1 MSVRRWGTQE
11 EVGNVPK
18 WGHASANQ
26 GTPPEHTTIAITQR
40 RTDSNRTHRQSAFA
54 APAFRTKPKEGSS
67 ATSHPS
73 RADEEEMLRN
83 VVNNSSEDYSDLPP
97 EEERPSVLKTF
108 MKRFVACILAVAL
121 LGATGYSAVRWLGN
135 GETQKSEAESSQL
148 YEECKKTS
156 ENLDK
161 SVKESEEYLKK
172 YGDKDKDTA
181 GKLREA
187 ISKSNMLALGADF
200 TGARLNGGAASVI
213 KDKIS
218 TANGYIDEMAVYRA
232 TLAKANEVF
241 ASGQQG
247 NNADEQLLL
256 DARRDLQSKMD
267 KLSTLASDKSKLAL
281 DDAGIREVGAAR
293 QELSNATAL
302 LQNQDASIDSISEEA
317 VKLDS
322 WLVRLGRLQ
331 GNKQPTQDT
340 HSGQPQTPEGGEIQ
354 FNPDSLNGLSFEDKV
369 GTLLKEQPGMSADK
383 VCQVAGGTYN
393 MTTGI
398 CTEN

>member
-1 MSVRRWGTQE
+1 MSVRRWGTQDE
-11 EVGNVPK
+11 ASNVPK
-18 WGHASANQ
+18 WGRASANQ
-26 GTPPEHTTIAITQR
+26 GTPPERPDSESAQR
-40 RTDSNRTHRQSAFA
+40 YTDSTFA
-54 APAFRTKPKEGSS
+54 APAFPKPRGGSGAIS
-67 ATSHPS
+67 LTSG
-73 RADEEEMLRN
+73 ANEEEPLRN
-83 VVNNSSEDYSDLPP
+83 VVDSSSEDYSDLPP
-97 EEERPSVLKTF
+97 EEERPSGLKTF
-108 MKRFVACILAVAL
+108 MKRVVACILALSL
-121 LGATGYSAVRWLGN
+121 LGAAGYSAVRWLGS

-161 SVKESEEYLKK
+161 AVKESEEYLKK

-181 GKLREA
+181 GKLREV

-200 TGARLNGGAASVI
+200 TGAKLNGGAANVI
-213 KDKIS
+213 KNKIS
-218 TANGYIDEMAVYRA
+218 TADGYIDEMAAYRA
-232 TLAKANEVF
+232 TLAKANEVS

-256 DARRDLQSKMD
+256 DARRDLQAKMD
-267 KLSTLASDKSKLAL
+267 KLSALASDKSKLAL

-293 QELSNATAL
+293 QELSSATAL

-331 GNKQPTQDT
+331 GSK
-340 HSGQPQTPEGGEIQ
+340 QPQTPESGNTQ

-369 GTLLKEQPGMSADK
+369 GTLLKEQPGMSADQ

>member
-1 MSVRRWGTQE
+1 MSVRRWGTQDE
-11 EVGNVPK
+11 ASNVPK
-18 WGHASANQ
+18 WGRASANQ
-26 GTPPEHTTIAITQR
+26 GTMPERSDSESAQR
-40 RTDSNRTHRQSAFA
+40 YTGSGRTRTFA
-54 APAFRTKPKEGSS
+54 APSFHENTGME
-67 ATSHPS
+67 
-73 RADEEEMLRN
+73 RN
-83 VVNNSSEDYSDLPP
+83 VVDSSGKDYSDLPP

-121 LGATGYSAVRWLGN
+121 LGAAGYSAVRWLGN

-161 SVKESEEYLKK
+161 SVKESEEYLRK

-181 GKLREA
+181 GKLREV

-267 KLSTLASDKSKLAL
+267 KLSALASEKSKLAL

-340 HSGQPQTPEGGEIQ
+340 HSGQPQTPESGETQ

>member
-11 EVGNVPK
+11 EDGNVPK
-18 WGHASANQ
+18 WGRVSANQ
-26 GTPPEHTTIAITQR
+26 GTPPEHTEQ
-40 RTDSNRTHRQSAFA
+40 RTDHSQSAFV
-54 APAFRTKPKEGSS
+54 APSFHPTDKGATNRTEG
-67 ATSHPS
+67 
-73 RADEEEMLRN
+73 EEPLRN
-83 VVNNSSEDYSDLPP
+83 VVDSSGEDYSDLPRNVVDSSSEDYSDLPP
-97 EEERPSVLKTF
+97 EEERPSGLKTF
-108 MKRFVACILAVAL
+108 MKRFVACILALSL
-121 LGATGYSAVRWLGN
+121 LGAAGYSAVRWLGS
-135 GETQKSEAESSQL
+135 GETQKSEAESGQL

-161 SVKESEEYLKK
+161 AVKESEEYLEK

-181 GKLREA
+181 GKLREV

-200 TGARLNGGAASVI
+200 TGAKLNGGAASVI
-213 KDKIS
+213 KNKIS
-218 TANGYIDEMAVYRA
+218 TADGYIDEMAAYRA
-232 TLAKANEVF
+232 TLAKANEVS

-256 DARRDLQSKMD
+256 DARRDLQAKVD
-267 KLSTLASDKSKLAL
+267 KLSALAEEKSKLAL

-302 LQNQDASIDSISEEA
+302 LQNKDASIDSISEEA

-331 GNKQPTQDT
+331 GSKQPTQ
-340 HSGQPQTPEGGEIQ
+340 GQTPESGNTQ

-369 GTLLKEQPGMSADK
+369 GTLLKEQPGMSAEQ

>member
-1 MSVRRWGTQE
+1 MSVRRWGTQDE
-11 EVGNVPK
+11 ASNVPK

-26 GTPPEHTTIAITQR
+26 GTMPERSDSESAQR
-40 RTDSNRTHRQSAFA
+40 YTDSGRTCTFA
-54 APAFRTKPKEGSS
+54 APSFHENTGME
-67 ATSHPS
+67 
-73 RADEEEMLRN
+73 RN
-83 VVNNSSEDYSDLPP
+83 VVNSSGKDYSDLPP

-121 LGATGYSAVRWLGN
+121 LGAAGYSAVRWLGT
-135 GETQKSEAESSQL
+135 GETNKSEAESSQL

-267 KLSTLASDKSKLAL
+267 KLSTLAGEKSKLAL

-340 HSGQPQTPEGGEIQ
+340 HSGQPQTPEGGETQ

>member
-1 MSVRRWGTQE
+1 MSVRRWGTQDE
-11 EVGNVPK
+11 ASNVPK
-18 WGHASANQ
+18 WGRASANQ
-26 GTPPEHTTIAITQR
+26 GTPPERPDSESAQR
-40 RTDSNRTHRQSAFA
+40 YTDSTFA
-54 APAFRTKPKEGSS
+54 APAFHPTDKGASNRTEG
-67 ATSHPS
+67 
-73 RADEEEMLRN
+73 EEPLRN
-83 VVNNSSEDYSDLPP
+83 VVDSSSEDYSDLPP
-97 EEERPSVLKTF
+97 EEERPRVLKTF
-108 MKRFVACILAVAL
+108 MKRLVACILALSL
-121 LGATGYSAVRWLGN
+121 LGAAGYSAVRWLGS

-161 SVKESEEYLKK
+161 AIKESEEYLKK

-181 GKLREA
+181 GKLREV

-200 TGARLNGGAASVI
+200 TGTKLNGGAANVI
-213 KDKIS
+213 KDKIT
-218 TANGYIDEMAVYRA
+218 TADGYIDEMAAYRA
-232 TLAKANEVF
+232 TLAKANEVS

-267 KLSTLASDKSKLAL
+267 KLSTLASEKSKLAL

-331 GNKQPTQDT
+331 GSK
-340 HSGQPQTPEGGEIQ
+340 QPQTPEGGETQ

-369 GTLLKEQPGMSADK
+369 GTLLKEQPGMSADQ

>member
-1 MSVRRWGTQE
+1 MSVRRWGTQDE
-11 EVGNVPK
+11 ASNVPK
-18 WGHASANQ
+18 WGRVSANQ
-26 GTPPEHTTIAITQR
+26 GTPPEHTEQ
-40 RTDSNRTHRQSAFA
+40 RTDHSQSAFV
-54 APAFRTKPKEGSS
+54 APSFHPTDKGATNRTEG
-67 ATSHPS
+67 
-73 RADEEEMLRN
+73 EEPLRN
-83 VVNNSSEDYSDLPP
+83 VVDSSGEDYSDLPP

-108 MKRFVACILAVAL
+108 MKRLVACILALSL
-121 LGATGYSAVRWLGN
+121 LGAAGYSAVRWLGS

-161 SVKESEEYLKK
+161 AIKESEEYLNK

-181 GKLREA
+181 GKLREV

-200 TGARLNGGAASVI
+200 TGAKLNGGAANVI

-232 TLAKANEVF
+232 TLAKANEVS

-247 NNADEQLLL
+247 NNADDQLLL
-256 DARRDLQSKMD
+256 DARRDLQAKMD
-267 KLSTLASDKSKLAL
+267 KLSDLASEKSKLAL

-331 GNKQPTQDT
+331 GNKQPSQ
-340 HSGQPQTPEGGEIQ
+340 GQTPESGNTQ

-369 GTLLKEQPGMSADK
+369 GTLLKEQPGMSAEQ

>member
-1 MSVRRWGTQE
+1 MSVRRWGTQDE
-11 EVGNVPK
+11 ASNVPK
-18 WGHASANQ
+18 WGRASANQ
-26 GTPPEHTTIAITQR
+26 GTPPEHTEQ
-40 RTDSNRTHRQSAFA
+40 RTDHSQSAFV
-54 APAFRTKPKEGSS
+54 APSFHPTDKGATNRTEG
-67 ATSHPS
+67 
-73 RADEEEMLRN
+73 EEPLRN
-83 VVNNSSEDYSDLPP
+83 VVDSSGEDYSDLPP
-97 EEERPSVLKTF
+97 EEERPSILKTF
-108 MKRFVACILAVAL
+108 MKRFVACILALSL
-121 LGATGYSAVRWLGN
+121 LGAAGYSAVRWLGT
-135 GETQKSEAESSQL
+135 GETNKSEAESSQL

-161 SVKESEEYLKK
+161 AVKESEEYLNK

-181 GKLREA
+181 GKLREV

-200 TGARLNGGAASVI
+200 TGAKLNGGAANVI

-218 TANGYIDEMAVYRA
+218 TANGYIDEMAAYRA
-232 TLAKANEVF
+232 TLAKANEVS

-256 DARRDLQSKMD
+256 DARRDLQAKMD
-267 KLSTLASDKSKLAL
+267 KLSALASDKSKLAL

-331 GNKQPTQDT
+331 GNKQPSQGQTSE
-340 HSGQPQTPEGGEIQ
+340 SGNTQ

-369 GTLLKEQPGMSADK
+369 GTLLKEQPGMSAEQ

-393 MTTGI
+393 VTTGI

>member
-1 MSVRRWGTQE
+1 MSVRRWGTQDE
-11 EVGNVPK
+11 ASNVPK
-18 WGHASANQ
+18 WGNTSANQ
-26 GTPPEHTTIAITQR
+26 GTPPEHTEQ
-40 RTDSNRTHRQSAFA
+40 RTDHSQSAFA
-54 APAFRTKPKEGSS
+54 APSFHPTDKGATNRTEEGE
-67 ATSHPS
+67 P
-73 RADEEEMLRN
+73 LRN
-83 VVNNSSEDYSDLPP
+83 VVDSSGEDYSDLPP
-97 EEERPSVLKTF
+97 EEERPRVLKTF
-108 MKRFVACILAVAL
+108 MKRLVACILALSL
-121 LGATGYSAVRWLGN
+121 LGAAGYSAVRWLGS

-161 SVKESEEYLKK
+161 AIKESEEYLNK

-181 GKLREA
+181 GKLREV

-200 TGARLNGGAASVI
+200 TGAKLNGGAANVI
-213 KDKIS
+213 KNKIS
-218 TANGYIDEMAVYRA
+218 TADGYIDEMAAYRA
-232 TLAKANEVF
+232 TLAKANEVS

-256 DARRDLQSKMD
+256 DARRDLQAKMD
-267 KLSTLASDKSKLAL
+267 KLSALASDKSKLAL

-331 GNKQPTQDT
+331 GNKQPTQ
-340 HSGQPQTPEGGEIQ
+340 GQTPEGGETQ

>member
-1 MSVRRWGTQE
+1 MSVRRWGTQDE
-11 EVGNVPK
+11 ASNVPK
-18 WGHASANQ
+18 WGNTSANQ
-26 GTPPEHTTIAITQR
+26 GTPTERPDSESAQR
-40 RTDSNRTHRQSAFA
+40 YMDSTFA
-54 APAFRTKPKEGSS
+54 APAFRAKPRGGSGAIS
-67 ATSHPS
+67 LTSGVN
-73 RADEEEMLRN
+73 EEELLRN
-83 VVNNSSEDYSDLPP
+83 VVDSSSEDYSDLPP
-97 EEERPSVLKTF
+97 EEERPSGLKTF
-108 MKRFVACILAVAL
+108 MKRLVACILALSL
-121 LGATGYSAVRWLGN
+121 LGAAGYSAVRWLGT
-135 GETQKSEAESSQL
+135 GETQKSEAESNQL

-161 SVKESEEYLKK
+161 AVKESEEYLKK

-181 GKLREA
+181 GKLREV

-200 TGARLNGGAASVI
+200 TGTKLNGGAANVI
-213 KDKIS
+213 KDKIT
-218 TANGYIDEMAVYRA
+218 TADGYIDEMAAYRA
-232 TLAKANEVF
+232 TLAKANEVS

-256 DARRDLQSKMD
+256 DARRDLQAKMD
-267 KLSTLASDKSKLAL
+267 KLSALASDKSKLAL

-331 GNKQPTQDT
+331 GNKQP
-340 HSGQPQTPEGGEIQ
+340 SQPQTPEGGETQ

-369 GTLLKEQPGMSADK
+369 GTLLKEQPGMSAEQ

>member
-1 MSVRRWGTQE
+1 MSVRRWGTQDE
-11 EVGNVPK
+11 ASNVPK
-18 WGHASANQ
+18 WGRASANQ
-26 GTPPEHTTIAITQR
+26 GTPPERPEQ
-40 RTDSNRTHRQSAFA
+40 RTDHSQSAFA
-54 APAFRTKPKEGSS
+54 APSFHPTDKGATNRTEG
-67 ATSHPS
+67 
-73 RADEEEMLRN
+73 EEPLRN
-83 VVNNSSEDYSDLPP
+83 VVDSSGEDYSDLPP
-97 EEERPSVLKTF
+97 EEERPSGLKTF
-108 MKRFVACILAVAL
+108 MKRFVACILALSL
-121 LGATGYSAVRWLGN
+121 LGAAGYSAVRWLGS

-161 SVKESEEYLKK
+161 AIKESEEYLNK

-181 GKLREA
+181 GKLREV

-200 TGARLNGGAASVI
+200 TGAKLNGGAANVI
-213 KDKIS
+213 KDKIT
-218 TANGYIDEMAVYRA
+218 TADGYIDEMAAYRA
-232 TLAKANEVF
+232 TLAKANEVS

-256 DARRDLQSKMD
+256 DARRDLQAKMD
-267 KLSTLASDKSKLAL
+267 KLSALASDKSKLAL

-340 HSGQPQTPEGGEIQ
+340 QGGQPQTSEGGETQ

-369 GTLLKEQPGMSADK
+369 GTLLKEQPGMSAEQ

>member
-11 EVGNVPK
+11 EDGNVPK
-18 WGHASANQ
+18 WGRVSANQ
-26 GTPPEHTTIAITQR
+26 GTPPEHTEQ
-40 RTDSNRTHRQSAFA
+40 RTDHSQSAFV
-54 APAFRTKPKEGSS
+54 APSFHPTDKGATNRTEG
-67 ATSHPS
+67 
-73 RADEEEMLRN
+73 EEPLRN
-83 VVNNSSEDYSDLPP
+83 VVDSSGEDYSDLPP

-108 MKRFVACILAVAL
+108 MKRLVACILALSL
-121 LGATGYSAVRWLGN
+121 LGAAGYSAVRWLGS
-135 GETQKSEAESSQL
+135 GETNKSEAESSQL

-161 SVKESEEYLKK
+161 AVKESEEYLNK

-181 GKLREA
+181 GKLREV

-200 TGARLNGGAASVI
+200 TGAKLNGGAADVI
-213 KDKIS
+213 KNKIS
-218 TANGYIDEMAVYRA
+218 TADGYIDEMAAYRA
-232 TLAKANEVF
+232 TLAKANEVS

-247 NNADEQLLL
+247 NNADDQLLL
-256 DARRDLQSKMD
+256 DARRDLQAKMD
-267 KLSTLASDKSKLAL
+267 KLSALASEKSKLTL

-302 LQNQDASIDSISEEA
+302 LQNKDANIDSISEEA

-331 GNKQPTQDT
+331 GNKQPSQ
-340 HSGQPQTPEGGEIQ
+340 GQTPEGGETQ

-369 GTLLKEQPGMSADK
+369 GTLLKEQPGMSAEQ

>member
-1 MSVRRWGTQE
+1 MSVRRWGTQDE
-11 EVGNVPK
+11 ASNVPK
-18 WGHASANQ
+18 WGRASANQ
-26 GTPPEHTTIAITQR
+26 GTPPERPDSESAQR
-40 RTDSNRTHRQSAFA
+40 YTDSTFA
-54 APAFRTKPKEGSS
+54 APAFPKPRGGSGAIS
-67 ATSHPS
+67 LTSG
-73 RADEEEMLRN
+73 ANEEEPLRN
-83 VVNNSSEDYSDLPP
+83 VVDSSSEDYSDLPP
-97 EEERPSVLKTF
+97 EEERPSGLKTF
-108 MKRFVACILAVAL
+108 MKRVVACILALSL
-121 LGATGYSAVRWLGN
+121 LGAAGYSAVRWLGS
-135 GETQKSEAESSQL
+135 GETNKSEAESTQL

-161 SVKESEEYLKK
+161 AVKESEEYLKK

-181 GKLREA
+181 GKLREV

-200 TGARLNGGAASVI
+200 TGAKLNGGAANVI
-213 KDKIS
+213 KNKIS
-218 TANGYIDEMAVYRA
+218 TADGYIDEMAAYRA
-232 TLAKANEVF
+232 TLAKANEVS

-256 DARRDLQSKMD
+256 DARRDLQAKMD
-267 KLSTLASDKSKLAL
+267 KLSALASDKSKLAL

-293 QELSNATAL
+293 QELSSATAL

-331 GNKQPTQDT
+331 GSK
-340 HSGQPQTPEGGEIQ
+340 QPQTPESGNTQ

-369 GTLLKEQPGMSADK
+369 GTLLKEQPGMSADQ

>member
-11 EVGNVPK
+11 EGGNVPK
-18 WGHASANQ
+18 WGSASAKQ
-26 GTPPEHTTIAITQR
+26 GTPTEHTTITSTRRYTDSGGTQR
-40 RTDSNRTHRQSAFA
+40 QSTFA
-54 APAFRTKPKEGSS
+54 APAFHPKPKESTGV
-67 ATSHPS
+67 TVHPS
-73 RADEEEMLRN
+73 VTDEEELLRN
-83 VVNNSSEDYSDLPP
+83 VVDSSGEDYSDLPP
-97 EEERPSVLKTF
+97 EKERPSGFKTF
-108 MKRFVACILAVAL
+108 MKRFVACILALAL
-121 LGATGYSAVRWLGN
+121 LGAAGYSAVRWLGS
-135 GETQKSEAESSQL
+135 GEEKKSEAESSQL

-161 SVKESEEYLKK
+161 AVKESKEYLQK

-181 GKLREA
+181 GKLREV

-200 TGARLNGGAASVI
+200 TGARLNGGAADVI

-218 TANGYIDEMAVYRA
+218 TADGYIDEMAVYRA
-232 TLAKANEVF
+232 TLAKANEVS

-247 NNADEQLLL
+247 NNADGQLLL
-256 DARRDLQSKMD
+256 DARRDLQVKID
-267 KLSTLASDKSKLAL
+267 KLSALAEEKSKLTL

-293 QELSNATAL
+293 QELSNATVL
-302 LQNQDASIDSISEEA
+302 LQNKDASIDSISEEA

-331 GNKQPTQDT
+331 GVKHPSQDT
-340 HSGQPQTPEGGEIQ
+340 QGSQSQSPESGETQ
-354 FNPDSLNGLSFEDKV
+354 FNPDSLNDLSFEDKV
-369 GTLLKEQPGMSADK
+369 GTLLKEQPGMSADQ

>member
-1 MSVRRWGTQE
+1 M
-11 EVGNVPK
+11 
-18 WGHASANQ
+18 
-26 GTPPEHTTIAITQR
+26 
-40 RTDSNRTHRQSAFA
+40 
-54 APAFRTKPKEGSS
+54 
-67 ATSHPS
+67 
-73 RADEEEMLRN
+73 
-83 VVNNSSEDYSDLPP
+83 
-97 EEERPSVLKTF
+97 
-108 MKRFVACILAVAL
+108 
-121 LGATGYSAVRWLGN
+121 
-135 GETQKSEAESSQL
+135 
-148 YEECKKTS
+148 
-156 ENLDK
+156 
-161 SVKESEEYLKK
+161 KESEEYLKK

-267 KLSTLASDKSKLAL
+267 KLSTLAGEKSKLAL

-331 GNKQPTQDT
+331 GNKQP
-340 HSGQPQTPEGGEIQ
+340 QTPEGGETQ

-383 VCQVAGGTYN
+383 VCQVAGGTYD

>member
-1 MSVRRWGTQE
+1 MSVRRWGTQDE
-11 EVGNVPK
+11 ASNVPK
-18 WGHASANQ
+18 WGRASANQ
-26 GTPPEHTTIAITQR
+26 GTPPERPDSESAQR
-40 RTDSNRTHRQSAFA
+40 YTDSTFA
-54 APAFRTKPKEGSS
+54 APAFPKPRGGSGAIS
-67 ATSHPS
+67 LTSG
-73 RADEEEMLRN
+73 ANEEEPLRN
-83 VVNNSSEDYSDLPP
+83 VVDSSSEDYSDLPP
-97 EEERPSVLKTF
+97 EEERPSGLKTF
-108 MKRFVACILAVAL
+108 MKRFVACILALAM
-121 LGATGYSAVRWLGN
+121 LGAAGYSAVRWLGS

-161 SVKESEEYLKK
+161 AVKESEEYLNK

-181 GKLREA
+181 GKLREV

-200 TGARLNGGAASVI
+200 TGAKLNGGAANVI
-213 KDKIS
+213 KNKIS
-218 TANGYIDEMAVYRA
+218 TADGYIDEMAAYRA
-232 TLAKANEVF
+232 TLAKANEVS

-256 DARRDLQSKMD
+256 DARRDLQAKMD
-267 KLSTLASDKSKLAL
+267 KLSALASDKSKLAL

-293 QELSNATAL
+293 QELSSATAL

-331 GNKQPTQDT
+331 GSK
-340 HSGQPQTPEGGEIQ
+340 QPQTPESGNTQ

-369 GTLLKEQPGMSADK
+369 GTLLKEQPGMSADQ

>member
-1 MSVRRWGTQE
+1 MSVRRWGTQDE
-11 EVGNVPK
+11 ASNVPK
-18 WGHASANQ
+18 WGRASANQ
-26 GTPPEHTTIAITQR
+26 GTPPERPDSESAQR
-40 RTDSNRTHRQSAFA
+40 YTDSTFA
-54 APAFRTKPKEGSS
+54 APAFPKPRGGSGAIS
-67 ATSHPS
+67 LTSG
-73 RADEEEMLRN
+73 ANEEEPLRN
-83 VVNNSSEDYSDLPP
+83 VVDSSSEDYSDLPP
-97 EEERPSVLKTF
+97 EEERPSGLKTF
-108 MKRFVACILAVAL
+108 MKRVVACILALSL
-121 LGATGYSAVRWLGN
+121 LGAAGYSAVRWLGS

-161 SVKESEEYLKK
+161 AVKESEEYLNK

-181 GKLREA
+181 GKLREV

-200 TGARLNGGAASVI
+200 TGAKLNGGAANVI
-213 KDKIS
+213 KNKIS
-218 TANGYIDEMAVYRA
+218 TADGYIDEMAAYRA
-232 TLAKANEVF
+232 TLAKANEVS

-256 DARRDLQSKMD
+256 DARRDLQAKMD
-267 KLSTLASDKSKLAL
+267 KLSALASDKSKLAL

-293 QELSNATAL
+293 QELSSATAL

-331 GNKQPTQDT
+331 GSK
-340 HSGQPQTPEGGEIQ
+340 QPQTPESGNTQ

-369 GTLLKEQPGMSADK
+369 GTLLKEQPGMSADQ

>member
-1 MSVRRWGTQE
+1 MSVRRWGTQDE
-11 EVGNVPK
+11 ASNVPK
-18 WGHASANQ
+18 WGRASANQ
-26 GTPPEHTTIAITQR
+26 GTPPERPDSESAQR
-40 RTDSNRTHRQSAFA
+40 YMDSTFA
-54 APAFRTKPKEGSS
+54 APAFPKPRGGSGAIS
-67 ATSHPS
+67 LTSG
-73 RADEEEMLRN
+73 ANEEEPLRN
-83 VVNNSSEDYSDLPP
+83 VVDSSSEDYSDLPP
-97 EEERPSVLKTF
+97 EEERPSGLKTF
-108 MKRFVACILAVAL
+108 MKRVVACILALSL
-121 LGATGYSAVRWLGN
+121 LGAAGYSAVRWLGS

-161 SVKESEEYLKK
+161 AVKESEEYLNK

-181 GKLREA
+181 GKLREV

-200 TGARLNGGAASVI
+200 TGAKLNGGAANVI
-213 KDKIS
+213 KNKIS
-218 TANGYIDEMAVYRA
+218 TADGYIDEMAAYRA
-232 TLAKANEVF
+232 TLAKANEVS

-256 DARRDLQSKMD
+256 DARRDLQAKMD
-267 KLSTLASDKSKLAL
+267 KLSALASDKSKLAL

-293 QELSNATAL
+293 QELSSATAL

-331 GNKQPTQDT
+331 GSK
-340 HSGQPQTPEGGEIQ
+340 QPQTPESGNTQ

-369 GTLLKEQPGMSADK
+369 GTLLKEQPGMSADQ

>member
-1 MSVRRWGTQE
+1 MSVRRWGTQDE
-11 EVGNVPK
+11 ASNVPK
-18 WGHASANQ
+18 WGRASANQ
-26 GTPPEHTTIAITQR
+26 GTPPERPDSESAQR
-40 RTDSNRTHRQSAFA
+40 YTDSTFA
-54 APAFRTKPKEGSS
+54 APAFRPTDKE
-67 ATSHPS
+67 ATN
-73 RADEEEMLRN
+73 RTEGEELLRN
-83 VVNNSSEDYSDLPP
+83 VVDSSGEDYSDLPP
-97 EEERPSVLKTF
+97 EEERPSGFKTF
-108 MKRFVACILAVAL
+108 MKRLVACILALSL
-121 LGATGYSAVRWLGN
+121 LGAAGYSAVRWLGS

-161 SVKESEEYLKK
+161 AIKESEEYLNK

-181 GKLREA
+181 GKLREV

-200 TGARLNGGAASVI
+200 TGTKLNGGAANVI
-213 KDKIS
+213 KDKIT
-218 TANGYIDEMAVYRA
+218 TADGYIDEMAAYRA
-232 TLAKANEVF
+232 TLAKANEVS

-267 KLSTLASDKSKLAL
+267 KLSTLASEKSKLAL

-331 GNKQPTQDT
+331 GSK
-340 HSGQPQTPEGGEIQ
+340 QPQTPEGGETQ

-369 GTLLKEQPGMSADK
+369 GTLLKEQPGMSADQ

>member
-1 MSVRRWGTQE
+1 MSVRRWGTQDE
-11 EVGNVPK
+11 ASNVPK
-18 WGHASANQ
+18 WGRVSANQ
-26 GTPPEHTTIAITQR
+26 GTPPEHTEQ
-40 RTDSNRTHRQSAFA
+40 RTDHSQSAFVS
-54 APAFRTKPKEGSS
+54 PSFHPTDKGDTNRTEG
-67 ATSHPS
+67 
-73 RADEEEMLRN
+73 EEPLRN
-83 VVNNSSEDYSDLPP
+83 VVDSSSEDYSDLPP
-97 EEERPSVLKTF
+97 EEERPSGLKTF
-108 MKRFVACILAVAL
+108 MKRVVACILALTL
-121 LGATGYSAVRWLGN
+121 LGAAGYSAVRWLGS
-135 GETQKSEAESSQL
+135 GETQKSEAESSQM

-161 SVKESEEYLKK
+161 AVKESEEYLNK

-181 GKLREA
+181 GKLREV

-200 TGARLNGGAASVI
+200 TGAKLNGGAANVI
-213 KDKIS
+213 KDKIT
-218 TANGYIDEMAVYRA
+218 TADGYIDEMAAYRA
-232 TLAKANEVF
+232 TLAKANEVS

-247 NNADEQLLL
+247 NNADDQLLL
-256 DARRDLQSKMD
+256 DARRDLQAKMD
-267 KLSTLASDKSKLAL
+267 KLSALASEKSKLAL
-281 DDAGIREVGAAR
+281 DDAGIHEVGAAR

-331 GNKQPTQDT
+331 GSK
-340 HSGQPQTPEGGEIQ
+340 QPQTPEGGETQ

-369 GTLLKEQPGMSADK
+369 GTLLKEQPGMSAEQ

>member
-1 MSVRRWGTQE
+1 MSVRRWGTQDE
-11 EVGNVPK
+11 ASNVPK
-18 WGHASANQ
+18 WGRASANQ
-26 GTPPEHTTIAITQR
+26 GTPPERPDSESAQR
-40 RTDSNRTHRQSAFA
+40 YTDSTFA
-54 APAFRTKPKEGSS
+54 APAFPKPRGGSGAIS
-67 ATSHPS
+67 LTSG
-73 RADEEEMLRN
+73 ANEEEPLRN
-83 VVNNSSEDYSDLPP
+83 VVDSSSEDYSDLPP
-97 EEERPSVLKTF
+97 EEERPSGLKTF
-108 MKRFVACILAVAL
+108 MKRFVACILALAM
-121 LGATGYSAVRWLGN
+121 LGAAGYSAVRWLGS
-135 GETQKSEAESSQL
+135 GETNKSEAESTQL

-161 SVKESEEYLKK
+161 AVKESEEYLKK

-181 GKLREA
+181 GKLREV

-200 TGARLNGGAASVI
+200 TGAKLNGGAANVI
-213 KDKIS
+213 KNKIS
-218 TANGYIDEMAVYRA
+218 TADGYIDEMAAYRA
-232 TLAKANEVF
+232 TLAKANEVS

-256 DARRDLQSKMD
+256 DARRDLQAKMD
-267 KLSTLASDKSKLAL
+267 KLSALASDKSKLAL

-293 QELSNATAL
+293 QELSSATAL

-331 GNKQPTQDT
+331 GSK
-340 HSGQPQTPEGGEIQ
+340 QPQTPESGNTQ

-369 GTLLKEQPGMSADK
+369 GTLLKEQPGMSADQ

>member
-11 EVGNVPK
+11 EDGNVPK
-18 WGHASANQ
+18 WGNTSANQ
-26 GTPPEHTTIAITQR
+26 GTPPEHTEQR
-40 RTDSNRTHRQSAFA
+40 MDHSQSAFV
-54 APAFRTKPKEGSS
+54 APSFHPTDRGATNRTEG
-67 ATSHPS
+67 
-73 RADEEEMLRN
+73 EEPLRN
-83 VVNNSSEDYSDLPP
+83 VVDSSGEDYSDLPP

-108 MKRFVACILAVAL
+108 MKRFVACILALSL
-121 LGATGYSAVRWLGN
+121 LGAAGYSAVRWLGT

-161 SVKESEEYLKK
+161 AVKESEEYLNK

-181 GKLREA
+181 GKLREV

-200 TGARLNGGAASVI
+200 TGAKLNGGAANVI
-213 KDKIS
+213 KDKIT
-218 TANGYIDEMAVYRA
+218 TADGYIDEMAAYRA
-232 TLAKANEVF
+232 TLAKANEVS

-247 NNADEQLLL
+247 NNADDQLLL
-256 DARRDLQSKMD
+256 DARRDLQAKMD
-267 KLSTLASDKSKLAL
+267 KLSALASEKSKLAL

-302 LQNQDASIDSISEEA
+302 LQNKDANIDSISEEA

-331 GNKQPTQDT
+331 GNKQPSQ
-340 HSGQPQTPEGGEIQ
+340 GQTPEGGETQ

>member
-11 EVGNVPK
+11 EASNVPK
-18 WGHASANQ
+18 WGRASANQ
-26 GTPPEHTTIAITQR
+26 GTMPERSDSESAQR
-40 RTDSNRTHRQSAFA
+40 YTGSGRTRTFD
-54 APAFRTKPKEGSS
+54 APSFHENTGME
-67 ATSHPS
+67 
-73 RADEEEMLRN
+73 RN
-83 VVNNSSEDYSDLPP
+83 VVDSSGKDYSDLPP

-121 LGATGYSAVRWLGN
+121 LGAAGYSAVRWLSG

-161 SVKESEEYLKK
+161 AVKESEEYLRK

-181 GKLREA
+181 GKLREV

-218 TANGYIDEMAVYRA
+218 TANGYIDEMTVYRA

-267 KLSTLASDKSKLAL
+267 KLSTLAGEKSKLAL

-331 GNKQPTQDT
+331 GNKQPTQDAQG
-340 HSGQPQTPEGGEIQ
+340 GQPQTPEGGETQ

>member
-18 WGHASANQ
+18 WGSASAKQ
-26 GTPPEHTTIAITQR
+26 GASPWGTQQ
-40 RTDSNRTHRQSAFA
+40 RTDSGIAYPQSAFD
-54 APAFRTKPKEGSS
+54 APSSRLTAEGG
-67 ATSHPS
+67 TSGK
-73 RADEEEMLRN
+73 EEEELLRN
-83 VVNNSSEDYSDLPP
+83 VVDNSSDDYSDLPP
-97 EEERPSVLKTF
+97 EEERPSRLKTF

-121 LGATGYSAVRWLGN
+121 LGAAGYSAVRWLGT
-135 GETQKSEAESSQL
+135 GETKKSEAESSQL
-148 YEECKKTS
+148 FEECKKTS

-161 SVKESEEYLKK
+161 AVKESEEYLQK

-181 GKLREA
+181 GKLREV

-200 TGARLNGGAASVI
+200 TGTKLNGGAADVI
-213 KDKIS
+213 KGKIS
-218 TANGYIDEMAVYRA
+218 TADGYIDEMAVYRA
-232 TLAKANEVF
+232 TLAKANEVS

-247 NNADEQLLL
+247 NNADEQLIL
-256 DARRDLQSKMD
+256 DSRRDLQAKMD
-267 KLSTLASDKSKLAL
+267 KLSALAEEKSNLAL
-281 DDAGIREVGAAR
+281 DEAGIREVGAAR
-293 QELSNATAL
+293 QELSNATVL
-302 LQNQDASIDSISEEA
+302 LQNKDASIDSISEEA

-322 WLVRLGRLQ
+322 WLVRIGRLQ
-331 GNKQPTQDT
+331 GNKKPIQE
-340 HSGQPQTPEGGEIQ
+340 GQEGQGQTPESGNTQ

-369 GTLLKEQPGMSADK
+369 GTLLKEQPGMSAEQ

>member
-11 EVGNVPK
+11 EDGNVPK
-18 WGHASANQ
+18 WGRVSANQ
-26 GTPPEHTTIAITQR
+26 GTPPEHTEQ
-40 RTDSNRTHRQSAFA
+40 RTDHSQSAFV
-54 APAFRTKPKEGSS
+54 APSFHPTDKGATNRTEG
-67 ATSHPS
+67 
-73 RADEEEMLRN
+73 EEPLRN
-83 VVNNSSEDYSDLPP
+83 VVDSSGEDYSDLPP

-108 MKRFVACILAVAL
+108 MKRFVACILALSL
-121 LGATGYSAVRWLGN
+121 LGAAGYSAVRWLGS

-161 SVKESEEYLKK
+161 AIKESEEYLNK

-181 GKLREA
+181 GKLREV

-200 TGARLNGGAASVI
+200 TGAKLNGGAANVI

-218 TANGYIDEMAVYRA
+218 TADGYIDEMAVYRA
-232 TLAKANEVF
+232 TLAKANEVS

-256 DARRDLQSKMD
+256 DARRDLQVKMD
-267 KLSTLASDKSKLAL
+267 KLSALAGEKSKLAL

-331 GNKQPTQDT
+331 GNKQPTQ
-340 HSGQPQTPEGGEIQ
+340 GQTPEGGETQ

-369 GTLLKEQPGMSADK
+369 GTLLKEQPGMSAEQ

-393 MTTGI
+393 VTTGI